1 MTTRILIE
9 NVGEFHLSLDLVP
22 SLINWLD
29 ENLAIKGQKS
39 EDHIKEIINVQFPG
53 KELING

>member
-9 NVGEFHLSLDLVP
+9 NVGEFHLQPELVP
-22 SLINWLD
+22 SLIGWL
-29 ENLAIKGQKS
+29 NSNQAVKGQKP
-39 EDHIKEIINVQFPG
+39 DDNIKEIINIQFPG

>member
-9 NVGEFHLSLDLVP
+9 NVGEFHLPQDLVP
-22 SLINWLD
+22 SLISWLD
-29 ENLAIKGQKS
+29 ENRAIKGQKP
-39 EDHIKEIINVQFPG
+39 EDHIKEIINLQFPG

>member
-9 NVGEFHLSLDLVP
+9 NVGEFHLQHELVP
-22 SLINWLD
+22 SLIAWL
-29 ENLAIKGQKS
+29 NSNQAIKGQKH
-39 EDHIKEIINVQFPG
+39 EDHIKEIISAQYPG